1 MKEDKKNVGFFCSL
15 PMCIIMTY
23 FVLPVGLI
31 LIFLRLYKKEKISK
45 KTRNTSI
52 GIIAAIT
59 AFVVLLLCVPTSP
72 DNSEQQVPASS
83 SFDTN
88 ETTGPSGTTIPSTA
102 ETTIPQ
108 ETTSTTV
115 PTEANTSAKPI
126 VPEDAHKEI
135 EKVLLGTVPL
145 LNQETGKTQYL
156 DQSNVLCGTT
166 FDSALSAVQ
175 FAAVDFDQDGT
186 FEAVVE
192 LTDNRDGWMLVLR
205 YYDGTVYGY
214 GFAFRAMTEIH
225 TNGVVFGSSGALD
238 SDRYVLQ
245 FNKAEVSTS
254 SANSQVAEGEIVWY
268 DFTQTNISGVWKDP
282 STQGYVDP
290 LQREYD
296 QACNLLANGDYN
308 SALSIFE
315 SLNDYKDSKRHVD
328 GIRCINYAKQVSRA
342 ITTQFYSLRLV
353 GMNVYCEY
361 SPENYT
367 FSVTMEVPE
376 AGLFGIL
383 SSMGVAAGEE
393 ITWSQEGCETLA
405 EEAYYDYF
413 MPEGY
418 TGIICEYN
426 IRDIANDTYLTGTYA
441 IRDDEVGI
449 QAYG

>member
-1 MKEDKKNVGFFCSL
+1 MKEDKKKVGFFCSL

-45 KTRNTSI
+45 KTRNTAI

-59 AFVVLLLCVPTSP
+59 AFVVLLLCIPTSP
-72 DNSEQQVPASS
+72 DNSEQQVPTSS
-83 SFDTN
+83 IFDTN
-88 ETTGPSGTTIPSTA
+88 ETTGPSETTIPSTA

-115 PTEANTSAKPI
+115 ATEATTAAKPI

-145 LNQETGKTQYL
+145 LNQETGKTQCL
-156 DQSNVLCGTT
+156 DQINVLCGTT
-166 FDSALSAVQ
+166 FDPVLSAVQ
-175 FAAVDFDQDGT
+175 FAAVDFDQDGA

-225 TNGVVFGSSGALD
+225 TNGIVFGSSGALD

-245 FNKAEVSTS
+245 FNKAKISTS

-268 DFTQTNISGVWKDP
+268 DFTQTNISGVWKAP

-290 LQREYD
+290 LQQEYD
-296 QACNLLANGDYN
+296 RACNLLTNGDYN

-315 SLNDYKDSKRHVD
+315 SLDDYKDSKRHVD
-328 GIRCINYAKQVSRA
+328 GIRSINYAKQVSNA
-342 ITTQFYSLRLV
+342 ITTQYFSLRLV
-353 GMNVYCEY
+353 GINVICDY

-367 FSVTMEVPE
+367 FSVTWEVPSS
-376 AGLFGIL
+376 GLFGQL
-383 SSMGVAAGEE
+383 SSLGVAAGEE
-393 ITWSQEGCETLA
+393 VTWSQEGCESQA
-405 EEAYYDYF
+405 EKVYYDYF
-413 MPEGY
+413 MSEGY
-418 TGIICEYN
+418 TGIVCEFN
-426 IRDIANDTYLTGTYA
+426 IRDMANDTYLTGTYA